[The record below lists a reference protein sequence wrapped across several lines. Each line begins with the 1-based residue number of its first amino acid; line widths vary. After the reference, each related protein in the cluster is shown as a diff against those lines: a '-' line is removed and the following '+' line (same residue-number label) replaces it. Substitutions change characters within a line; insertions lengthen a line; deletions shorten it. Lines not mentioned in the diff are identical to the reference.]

1 MTRRAEANLRNRLN
15 PPEARIDPAVKV
27 MGQPYQVPQVAGPQ
41 MRPLQRLSKAGL
53 RVLII
58 SSAVKLR
65 KVASTILL
73 FIKDC
78 TVLPGTT
85 AQRVAMGDIKVLGT
99 I

>member
-1 MTRRAEANLRNRLN
+1 
-15 PPEARIDPAVKV
+15 
-27 MGQPYQVPQVAGPQ
+27 
-41 MRPLQRLSKAGL
+41 MRPLQRPSKAGL

-58 SSAVKLR
+58 SSAVKLQ
-65 KVASTILL
+65 KVVSTILL

-85 AQRVAMGDIKVLGT
+85 AQRVAMGDTKVLGT